1 MQIPDGSPALQRLFV
16 ACALGVAVL
25 FVAGVH
31 RTTGYGVRAAIGA
44 SVWMAL
50 AADIAAAGARR
61 FHGRNYDNISGLTA
75 IAVSIWLMRGHP
87 SVRVVLA
94 WKMLG
99 VALLANIV
107 IGALLSAPTPL
118 RVFMTEPSSICVT
131 RAPWV
136 WLPAVMVLAALTGH
150 LLVYRR
156 LASPLRLCQDSPARP
171 AERAQ

>member
-50 AADIAAAGARR
+50 TTGIAAAGALR
-61 FHGRNYDNISGLTA
+61 FQGRNYDIISGLTA

-94 WKMLG
+94 
-99 VALLANIV
+99 
-107 IGALLSAPTPL
+107 
-118 RVFMTEPSSICVT
+118 
-131 RAPWV
+131 
-136 WLPAVMVLAALTGH
+136 
-150 LLVYRR
+150 
-156 LASPLRLCQDSPARP
+156 
-171 AERAQ
+171 